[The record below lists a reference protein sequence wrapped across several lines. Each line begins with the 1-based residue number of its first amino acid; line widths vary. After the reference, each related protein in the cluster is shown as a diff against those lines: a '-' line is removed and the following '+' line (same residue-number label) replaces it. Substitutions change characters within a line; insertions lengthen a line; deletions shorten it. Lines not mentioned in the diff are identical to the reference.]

1 MAKDAFETLE
11 NAYTLDVSHVAT
23 AVTRSQIS
31 NRPKTVNVID
41 SDGEIVETID
51 VKPRSAFTE
60 HQWQALIPMHRAA
73 LLRGIQEY
81 SSRVDRLIAKSNGYK
96 CSVCNDVKWFIASET
111 APRKVVPCTECPE
124 YADMRSRDFGFKLE
138 VSGLPTGRN
147 VKRLDEVNF
156 DYQAGNGRKAFDR
169 AYHLSNTIVER
180 NTPTLLV
187 LVGSTGVG
195 KSFLAEGIALEMVRQ
210 NRAVFYV
217 TGGMFADMM
226 RPRFGADRNDTE
238 LPGRQQFKNGLLKID
253 NLVFDEVGVGDDPFG
268 SVADEYQDLFSR
280 RYDKGLT
287 TVIAGNIGA
296 VYEEVPE
303 RQIRLKPNNSGTESV
318 EKLSAEKHLALVVGD
333 RLVSRLKTGDGSAA
347 LASLWECRDA
357 RPFEKKV
364 K

>member
-1 MAKDAFETLE
+1 M
-11 NAYTLDVSHVAT
+11 SHVAT

-51 VKPRSAFTE
+51 FKPRSAFTE

-111 APRKVVPCTECPE
+111 APRKVVPCTDCPE

-217 TGGMFADMM
+217 TGGLFADMM
-226 RPRFGADRNDTE
+226 RPRFGADRNDTD

-253 NLVFDEVGVGDDPFG
+253 NLVFDEVGVADDPFG
-268 SVADEYQDLFSR
+268 
-280 RYDKGLT
+280 
-287 TVIAGNIGA
+287 
-296 VYEEVPE
+296 
-303 RQIRLKPNNSGTESV
+303 
-318 EKLSAEKHLALVVGD
+318 
-333 RLVSRLKTGDGSAA
+333 
-347 LASLWECRDA
+347 
-357 RPFEKKV
+357 
-364 K
+364 